1 MGEGNGQIWTKDGDI
16 VIAKSYSISWSS
28 EKRETTRSPS
38 FQETQS
44 KKLARL
50 NKVICLYEYET
61 DMNDNWTGKIS
72 EWK

>member
-1 MGEGNGQIWTKDGDI
+1 MKEGSGQIWIKDGDI

-28 EKRETTRSPS
+28 EKEEPRSAS
-38 FQETQS
+38 FQVTQS

-61 DMNDNWTGKIS
+61 DMNDNSRKIW